1 MKQKKAKNRSA
12 HGRVKASAFT
22 LIELLVVIAI
32 IAILAAMLLPALNKA
47 RTKAKI
53 AGCVSM
59 LKQFGTAA
67 AMYEGD
73 YGWLPGPQNSG
84 EGNIKENRWHQVLRP
99 YLDQNPATRSWSDYV
114 AFLKRYRCP
123 GIAGSSS
130 DTFGYA
136 PNSFTFMEYP
146 DWHWKMSPIAVVPG
160 YEKANANDKRYLVRS
175 SSKLTS
181 WGNAKPSSS
190 IPYIM
195 DAPHT
200 KDTDTT
206 TKETWPVVLNS
217 NYLFNTSNGV
227 YDQRHGEWVYN
238 MLMLEGNVE
247 TIRDTPKVGDAGVG
261 NRISYNLLV
270 N

>member
-1 MKQKKAKNRSA
+1 MKQKNAKIRSA

-73 YGWLPGPQNSG
+73 YGWLPAGKVASSG
-84 EGNIKENRWHQVLRP
+84 DCGSHIWHQVLRP
-99 YLDQNPATRSWSDYV
+99 YMDQNPTTRSWSDYCES
-114 AFLKRYRCP
+114 LKRYRCP
-123 GIAGSSS
+123 GISAAGS
-130 DTFGYA
+130 DTIGYA
-136 PNSFTFMEYP
+136 PNSFTYLNYK
-146 DWHWKMSPIAVVPG
+146 DWSRQISQAALASGSMYGADAW
-160 YEKANANDKRYLVRS
+160 YFVRS
-175 SSKLTS
+175 TAKFTY
-181 WGNAKPSSS
+181 WGTPQANST
-190 IPYIM
+190 IPYLM

-200 KDTDTT
+200 TATDAD
-206 TKETWPVVLNS
+206 KKSTWTVVLNS
-217 NYLFNTSNGV
+217 NYLFNTADGI

-238 MLMLEGNVE
+238 MQMLDGHVE
-247 TIRDTPKVGDAGVG
+247 TVKDMPKVDNLGVG
-261 NRISYNLLV
+261 NRIAYEV
-270 N
+270 YVKQ